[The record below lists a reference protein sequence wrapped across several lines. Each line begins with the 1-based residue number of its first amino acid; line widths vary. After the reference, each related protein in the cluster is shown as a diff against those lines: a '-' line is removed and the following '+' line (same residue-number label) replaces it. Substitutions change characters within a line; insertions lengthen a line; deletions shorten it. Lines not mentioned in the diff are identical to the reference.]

1 MEPPDFA
8 GEVAVEVLHEAR
20 QRLGVRGEE
29 EDVDVVRK
37 CPEIHDADPGPLGG
51 PGEDAADDVVE
62 VLRRAQE

>member
-1 MEPPDFA
+1 VEPADLA
-8 GEVAVEVLHEAR
+8 SEIAVEVLHEAR
-20 QRLGVRGEE
+20 QRLGVRREE
-29 EDVDVVRK
+29 QDVDVVRK